1 MTRAVTGS
9 DLAQAIR
16 GRFPDA
22 VDQWSGDVVWVKV
35 DDILGVSSFLKDEP
49 GFKFNYLNSITA
61 VDYVD
66 HFQMVYQLTSFEY
79 NQSAVIKSNI
89 QGREDLTVPSVITVW
104 RGADFQEREVW
115 DLMGIRFEGHPNHKR
130 LMLWEGFPGHPLRKD
145 FQDTRGA
152 E

>member
-1 MTRAVTGS
+1 MTRAVNGS

-16 GRFPDA
+16 DRFPNAVEQWSCDA
-22 VDQWSGDVVWVKV
+22 VWVRV
-35 DDILGVSSFLKDEP
+35 EDILEVCWFLKDEP
-49 GFKFNYLNSITA
+49 GFKFNYLNAISA

-66 HFQMVYQLTSFEY
+66 HFQMVYQLTSFDY
-79 NQSAVIKSNI
+79 NHSAVLKSDI
-89 QGREDLTVPSVITVW
+89 EGREDLTVPSVITVW

-130 LMLWEGFPGHPLRKD
+130 IMLWEGFPGHPLRKD